1 MNIIL
6 YGKKRIF
13 FFFAVLKV
21 NNCIELQLI
30 INYKIDIIIFLNL
43 LFLLLVKLTL
53 IFEIFILGISSFF
66 LFIHYF

>member
-6 YGKKRIF
+6 YGKKKD

>member
-1 MNIIL
+1 ME
-6 YGKKRIF
+6 KKRI

>member
-1 MNIIL
+1 ME
-6 YGKKRIF
+6 KKRI

-66 LFIHYF
+66 LFIHYY